1 MAGNKKKKRA
11 KYVSRGVVGTTG
23 LRQTPEQK
31 VHNKHLAWLAGKNPW
46 LTITNTAKNALFKRV
61 RANDY
66 WGRPPM
72 PGFSWKGGGE

>member
-1 MAGNKKKKRA
+1 MAGKKSKRKGYKSA
-11 KYVSRGVVGTTG
+11 GVVGTTR

-46 LTITNTAKNALFKRV
+46 LVVPGTANHALFKRV

-66 WGRPPM
+66 WGRPPVA
-72 PGFSWKGGGE
+72 GVNWKGGGE

>member
-1 MAGNKKKKRA
+1 MAGKKSKR
-11 KYVSRGVVGTTG
+11 KGYKSSGIVGTTG
-23 LRQTPEQK
+23 LRQTSTQK
-31 VHNKHLAWLAGKNPW
+31 AHSKHLAWLAGKNPW
-46 LTITNTAKNALFKRV
+46 LVIAGTAKNALFKRV

>member
-1 MAGNKKKKRA
+1 MADKKSKR
-11 KYVSRGVVGTTG
+11 RGYKSAGIHGTTG
-23 LRQTPEQK
+23 LRQTASQK
-31 VHNKHLAWLAGKNPW
+31 SEHKHLAWLAGKNPW
-46 LTITNTAKNALFKRV
+46 LTITGTAKNEAFKRV

>member
-11 KYVSRGVVGTTG
+11 KYVSRGSVGTTG
-23 LRQTPEQK
+23 LWQTASQK
-31 VHNKHLAWLAGKNPW
+31 AHNKHLAWLAGKNPW
-46 LTITNTAKNALFKRV
+46 LTVTGTAKNEMFKRV

-66 WGRPPM
+66 GGRPPM